1 MQLTLIRH
9 GITQGNRD
17 RLYYGSTD
25 LPLLPEGVAELEA
38 LRATGAYP
46 KAPCFYTSGMIR
58 TEQTLAALYG
68 NVPHEI
74 LQGLRELDFGAFE
87 MKTYEQLKDDPD
99 YQIWC
104 TGDVEANVCP
114 GGESG
119 MQVLSRSLAALEPL
133 IAQNQDAVCITHG
146 GIIGGVLAHWFP
158 EGNRFSWTPQPG
170 HGFIVTIVDG
180 VPKKADPIL

>member
-38 LRATGAYP
+38 LRATGTYP
-46 KAPCFYTSGMIR
+46 KPQLFFTSGMLR

-68 NVPHEI
+68 NVPHEV
-74 LQGLRELDFGAFE
+74 LRGLRELDFGAFE

-104 TGDVEANVCP
+104 TGNVEDNVCP

-119 MQVLSRSLAALEPL
+119 TQVLRRSLAALEPVL
-133 IAQNQDAVCITHG
+133 SRNQDAVCITHG

-158 EGNRFSWTPQPG
+158 EGTRFDWTPKPG
-170 HGFIVTIVDG
+170 HGFIVTVIDG
-180 VPKKADPIL
+180 VPKKAAPIL